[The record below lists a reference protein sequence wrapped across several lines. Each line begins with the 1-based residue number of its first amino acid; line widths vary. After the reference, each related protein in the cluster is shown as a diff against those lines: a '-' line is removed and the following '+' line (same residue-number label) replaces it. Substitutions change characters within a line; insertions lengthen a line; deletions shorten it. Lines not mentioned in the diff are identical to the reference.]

1 MTSRDPTPDKPV
13 VHLSHLDHLWFQVA
27 GTLCNLTCHHC
38 FISCSPKN
46 DSFGFLSLGTVE
58 RYLQESVSQGVKE
71 YYFTGGEP
79 FLNPEMVPI
88 LTATLQYGP
97 ATVLTNATVLK
108 DDWLT
113 TLAAAEAAS
122 LYSLEFR
129 VSIDGY
135 SPETNDPIRGIGTFQ
150 RALDGL
156 QKLVQFGFL
165 PIITA
170 TRTWPDSKDAQILE
184 KFSDTLQSIG
194 YQRPRIKLL
203 PTLQIGAEEKRTH
216 GYRDSERISADMLAD
231 YDVGQLVCEH
241 SRIVT
246 DRGVHVCP
254 ILIDS
259 TDSLLGQSLDE
270 AAQPFAVNHG
280 ACYTCYQYGAIC
292 TNPSSPSAS
301 ASPRRQASMAELRET
316 GQLKKP

>member
-1 MTSRDPTPDKPV
+1 MPSSAPILEEPLVR
-13 VHLSHLDHLWFQVA
+13 LSHLDHLWFQVA

-46 DSFGFLSLGTVE
+46 DSFGFLSLTTVE
-58 RYLQESVSQGVKE
+58 RYLQESISHGVKE

-88 LTATLQYGP
+88 LTTTLQYGP
-97 ATVLTNATVLK
+97 ATVLTNGTVLK
-108 DDWLT
+108 DEWLT
-113 TLAAAEAAS
+113 TLAEAEANS
-122 LYSLEFR
+122 VYSLEFR

-135 SPETNDPIRGIGTFQ
+135 SPETNDPIRGAGTFQ

-170 TRTWPDSKDAQILE
+170 TRTWPDSEDTQILQQ
-184 KFSDTLQSIG
+184 FTATLEGIG

-203 PTLQIGAEEKRTH
+203 PTLQIGAEETRTH
-216 GYRDSERISADMLAD
+216 GYRDSERISTEMLTD
-231 YDVGQLVCEH
+231 YDVSQLVCEH

-254 ILIDS
+254 ILIDAPA
-259 TDSLLGQSLDE
+259 SLLGQSLKE
-270 AAQPFAVNHG
+270 STQPFAVTHG

-292 TNPSSPSAS
+292 TNPSSPSGS
-301 ASPRRQASMAELRET
+301 ASPRQQAATAALRET
-316 GQLKKP
+316 GRSKKP